1 MIAIV
6 RAMFELSLEYFLASD
21 ARKIRCESYSYQ
33 DGKCIGKQYQLDI
46 MNIHRFTSKLTL
58 SFQVILGH
66 T

>member
-1 MIAIV
+1 
-6 RAMFELSLEYFLASD
+6 MFELSLEYFLSSD
-21 ARKIRCESYSYQ
+21 TRGFCCESYVYQ

-46 MNIHRFTSKLTL
+46 MNIFRFTSKFTF